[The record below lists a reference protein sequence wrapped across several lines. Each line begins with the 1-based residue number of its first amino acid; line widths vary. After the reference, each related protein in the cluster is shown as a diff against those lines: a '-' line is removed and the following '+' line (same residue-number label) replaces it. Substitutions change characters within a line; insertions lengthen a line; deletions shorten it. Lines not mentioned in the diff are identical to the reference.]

1 MDWTQMQVP
10 ELVLF
15 SDFINTKKA
24 QKKELGDRQRSNPE
38 NVAKK
43 RQTNLTGK
51 NETQW
56 KGWKH

>member
-1 MDWTQMQVP
+1 MQVP